1 MIKTFFPIFCI
12 VVIGFILR
20 FWQLS
25 SVPPSLSH
33 DEVAIGYNAYSI
45 LQTGKD
51 EYGISFP
58 MLFRS
63 FDDYKLPG
71 MVYATVPSVAIFGL
85 NEFGVRFP
93 SAFFGS
99 LSVIVFYFLV
109 IELLGKKAMIV
120 LFKRD
125 VNVATIITLF
135 FALSIWHINFSR
147 QSFESN
153 GAVFFLLLGTYF
165 LLKFPKNPPFLVYS
179 AVSFSAS
186 LYFYYSV
193 RTVIPFL
200 LITGIL
206 LYRREFIK
214 QKKYLVIS
222 LLVGF
227 FLLLPL
233 LPSLLSKGG
242 LTRIATV
249 SVANDQSYLLK
260 KDNFSTIIASDPTP
274 VKKIVYNR
282 RIALLETVFENYVKN
297 FSLSAIFISGTGS
310 AGLLYILEAPFFF
323 FGIYQL
329 FRLQHKGKW
338 ILLAWFLC
346 TPLAGA
352 FSTNQPNYLRTL
364 PNAVI
369 FSFLSGLGFIGIINL
384 FKKEFHKS
392 FFFLTI
398 LGLFTVS
405 FVRFLFLYFDYY
417 PKLNALHF
425 GDGYK
430 QMVHVLQREE
440 SKYDKIYISGQ
451 YWRPY
456 IFTLFWEKYDPA
468 LYQQKGTL
476 MGFSK
481 YSFGN
486 ASWDK
491 EKFFF
496 GDPSFDFKKLQISD
510 TKKALFILGANEY
523 EIHKR
528 QFIKLSTIN
537 GRHAKD
543 VFVLALL
550 KYDKFNR
557 LTQQ

>member
-1 MIKTFFPIFCI
+1 MKIFFPVFCI
-12 VVIGFILR
+12 IVIGFILR

-45 LQTGKD
+45 LKTGKD
-51 EYGISFP
+51 EYGTPFP

-71 MVYATVPSVAIFGL
+71 MVYATVPSVALFGL
-85 NEFGVRFP
+85 NEIGVRFP
-93 SAFFGS
+93 SGFFGS
-99 LSVIVFYFLV
+99 LSIIVFYFLV
-109 IELLGKKAMIV
+109 RELLGKKETIS
-120 LFKRD
+120 LFKKNL
-125 VNVATIITLF
+125 NVVPIFTLF

-153 GAVFFLLLGTYF
+153 GAVFFLLLGTFF
-165 LLKFPKNPPFLVYS
+165 LLRFPKSPSALIYT
-179 AVSFSAS
+179 AVSYAVS

-193 RTVIPFL
+193 RTIIPFL
-200 LITGIL
+200 LLIALI
-206 LYRREFIK
+206 LYRKEFLK
-214 QKKYLVIS
+214 QKKYLFVS

-227 FLLLPL
+227 LLLIPL
-233 LPSLLSKGG
+233 LPSLLSNGG
-242 LTRIATV
+242 LTRISTV
-249 SVANDQSYLLK
+249 SVANDSSYLLK
-260 KDNFSTIIASDPTP
+260 KDNFSTIIALDPTP
-274 VKKIVYNR
+274 IKKIVYNR
-282 RIALLETVFENYVKN
+282 RIALIDTVFENYLKN

-310 AGLLYILEAPFFF
+310 AGLLYLLETPFFF
-323 FGIYQL
+323 FGIYRL

-338 ILLAWFLC
+338 ILLVWFLC

-364 PNAVI
+364 PNAVL
-369 FSFLSGLGFIGIINL
+369 FSFLSGIGFIGIINL
-384 FKKEFHKS
+384 FKKELQRS
-392 FFFLTI
+392 LFFLGI
-398 LGLFTVS
+398 FVLFMIS

-417 PKLNALHF
+417 PKLEALHF

-430 QMVHVLQREE
+430 QMAQVVQKEE

-456 IFTLFWEKYDPA
+456 IFVLFWKKYDPA
-468 LYQQKGTL
+468 LYQQKGSIS
-476 MGFSK
+476 GFAK
-481 YSFGN
+481 YRFGN

-491 EKFFF
+491 EKFSF
-496 GDPSFDFKKLQISD
+496 GDPSFDFKKLQIAD
-510 TKKALFILGANEY
+510 TRKTLFILGANEY

-537 GRHAKD
+537 GRYAKN
-543 VFVLALL
+543 VFVVALL